1 MTVYEAQPRFTL
13 DTADTAARRS
23 LAVRF
28 RKVLAQTLPRPKL
41 PRRMIAFDVRTGQSG
56 VALTGFSPLWIVG
69 EDLQSVRAVTESA
82 PVYALAPFR
91 GGDVD
96 GYIVSTSSVSAG
108 WKAVVL
114 SFGA

>member
-1 MTVYEAQPRFTL
+1 MYEAQPRFTL

-41 PRRMIAFDVRTGQSG
+41 ARRMVAFSNKGQSG

-69 EDLQSVRAVTESA
+69 GDVQSVRAVTESV
-82 PVYALAPFR
+82 PVYSIAPFH
-91 GGDVD
+91 GEGVE
-96 GYIVSTSSVSAG
+96 GYIASTSSVSG
-108 WKAVVL
+108 RSMPSRVNP
-114 SFGA
+114 